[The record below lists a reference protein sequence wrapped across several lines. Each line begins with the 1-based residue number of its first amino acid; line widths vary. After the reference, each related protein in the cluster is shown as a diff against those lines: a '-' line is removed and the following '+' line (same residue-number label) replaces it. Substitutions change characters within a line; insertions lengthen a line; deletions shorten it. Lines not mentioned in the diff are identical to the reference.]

1 VEGAELTVLRDPTR
15 VPPGE
20 MRLRFV
26 SDGRHRRVLVVV
38 AFPFTTRAI
47 NISTQPAVLSRA
59 LADIDGGEDLSAG
72 SRHVIICG
80 WVSDL
85 AELAGAWHPSTPQG
99 TSLDA
104 VVGGAALPIL
114 GAARRPRYARSP
126 SGPLQSS
133 ASRQPGRRQRLRL
146 GPRQPGR

>member
-1 VEGAELTVLRDPTR
+1 VRLDVEGFRLTWEATVEGAELTVLRDPTR

-104 VVGGAALPIL
+104 VVGGGGFP
-114 GAARRPRYARSP
+114 
-126 SGPLQSS
+126 PL
-133 ASRQPGRRQRLRL
+133 
-146 GPRQPGR
+146 